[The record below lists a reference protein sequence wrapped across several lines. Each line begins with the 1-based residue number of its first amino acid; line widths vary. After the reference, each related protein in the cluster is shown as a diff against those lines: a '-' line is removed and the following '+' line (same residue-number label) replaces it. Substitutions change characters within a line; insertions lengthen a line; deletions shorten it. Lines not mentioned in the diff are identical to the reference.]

1 MIRGTVKPPHLLAYA
16 IIIII
21 YVWNQLNFKLKF
33 IFCFFLFLSLLFL
46 IIIIIIIII
55 IHEWAILVIWVLS
68 ILLQKIVTLEIR
80 FVTINFSIN

>member
-46 IIIIIIIII
+46 IIIIII
-55 IHEWAILVIWVLS
+55 HEWAILVIWVLS

>member
-1 MIRGTVKPPHLLAYA
+1 LIRGTVKPPHLLAYA
-16 IIIII
+16 IIIIII

-46 IIIIIIIII
+46 IIIII